1 MCRSSPPKSCIVGN
15 RNRTQDLP
23 VMQRARPPRHRSYRG
38 KVEFL
43 SFGDLQK
50 GFLVHWPHQ
59 KEPSGSVQENLTK
72 EGKWL
77 NVQTTSFPS
86 SVQVVKCKDERW
98 LSVDFR
104 SDFAR
109 MTVTFCSFTAPFKMP
124 NGKSADSLFPL
135 CGNCFLMPKFFQ
147 WPMTSTF
154 AALRQSLLKQM
165 RVTEEEIYCK
175 ESRTSFGSVN
185 FSH

>member
-1 MCRSSPPKSCIVGN
+1 MPFKPPQKLYCGQQESNPGSPCHAKSQTTTTQILSRKSRITFIWWIVE
-15 RNRTQDLP
+15 R
-23 VMQRARPPRHRSYRG
+23 
-38 KVEFL
+38 
-43 SFGDLQK
+43 
-50 GFLVHWPHQ
+50 FLVHWPHQ

-109 MTVTFCSFTAPFKMP
+109 MTMTFCSFTAPFKMP
-124 NGKSADSLFPL
+124 NGKSDDTLFPL
-135 CGNCFLMPKFFQ
+135 CGNRFLMAKFFQ